1 MEFSLFAPH
10 TESVDL
16 LGSWEDDVAT
26 PMRRGRDGWW
36 RAAIDLPDGR
46 YTYHFRLPS
55 RSSFMA
61 GKVVEIADPRARLVD
76 DWRGD
81 ASVIV
86 IGGGGDITTDP
97 AYVWEHDDQAL
108 PSNDQLV
115 IYELHVGEFGA
126 ADGKQGTFLSVID
139 RLEYVQSLGV
149 NTVELMPVMAFPG
162 STSWGY
168 NVRYPFSVES
178 AYGTPGDFKRLV
190 DACHGLGIRVLLDVV
205 LNHSESEAPLTRID
219 FEYWYRPDRKGVPSF
234 GPPFDYERYDESV
247 DVRPAFAFALETVEF
262 WIREYH
268 VDGYRLDATAPID
281 NFDIVRAV
289 RDHAR
294 TVSGGKP
301 IYIVA
306 EELPEKPS
314 IAGADGPA
322 DGAWHQRFQRAVLG
336 WMTGG
341 AGVTVAE
348 VATVLQPSNS
358 GYSAPELVVN
368 YIESHDEQPLPR
380 QLQWKQITGDAAF
393 RRHKL
398 ASTLLFTAVGIP
410 MLYQGQE
417 FGSSRER
424 DMEIRPLQW
433 ELLEEDYGLYLKEHV
448 RFLAGLRRGSAALTS
463 RDFELIHQDEV
474 GQAIVYRRGRGA
486 GEILVAVN
494 LRDNARGLTL
504 PFPDGAWRKLHG
516 ETDWDTSGGRLKDRF
531 AASEAKLF
539 ARRG

>member
-10 TESVDL
+10 QESVDL
-16 LGSWEDDVAT
+16 VGSWDDDSVT
-26 PMRRGRDGWW
+26 PMVRGDDGVW
-36 RAAIDLPDGR
+36 RATVALADGR

-55 RSSFMA
+55 RSSFME
-61 GKVVEIADPRARLVD
+61 GEVVDVADPRARLVD
-76 DWRGD
+76 DWQGD

-86 IGGGGDITTDP
+86 IGDGADVTTDP
-97 AYVWEHDDQAL
+97 GFAWEHDDEPL
-108 PSNDQLV
+108 PANDQLV
-115 IYELHVGEFGA
+115 IYEMHVGEFGA
-126 ADGKQGTFLSVID
+126 TGGEQGTFLSVID
-139 RLEYVQSLGV
+139 RLDYVRDLGV
-149 NTVELMPVMAFPG
+149 NAVELMPVMAFPG

-168 NVRYPFSVES
+168 NVRYPFSLES

-190 DACHGLGIRVLLDVV
+190 DACHARGIRVILDVV

-219 FEYWYRPDRKGVPSF
+219 FAYWYRPDRKGVPSF
-234 GPPFDYERYDESV
+234 GPPFDYERYDASV
-247 DVRPAFAFALETVEF
+247 DVMPAVAFALETVEF
-262 WIREYH
+262 WVREYH

-281 NFDIVRAV
+281 NFDIVRQV
-289 RDHAR
+289 REHAR
-294 TVSGGKP
+294 DVSGGKP
-301 IYIVA
+301 MYVVA
-306 EELPEKPS
+306 EELPEHPR
-314 IAGADGPA
+314 IAGPSGPA

-358 GYSAPELVVN
+358 GYVAPELVVN
-368 YIESHDEQPLPR
+368 YIESHDEQPLLR
-380 QLQWKQITGDAAF
+380 QMQGRGVTGEAAF

-433 ELLEEDYGLYLKEHV
+433 DLLDDDYGLYLKEHV
-448 RFLAGLRRGSAALTS
+448 RFLAGLRRGTPALTS
-463 RDFELIHQDEV
+463 RDFALIHQDER
-474 GQAIVYRRGRGA
+474 GEAIVYRRGRGE
-486 GEILVAVN
+486 GEVLVAVN
-494 LRDNARGLTL
+494 LRDEARSLSL
-504 PFPDGAWRKLHG
+504 PFPDGRWRKLHG
-516 ETDWDTSGGRLKDRF
+516 GKDWDTSGGRLVDRF

-539 ARRG
+539 VRR